1 MYGQGKKEYF
11 EKKNN
16 NILCSKNMCAL
27 VLGQGGD
34 DARAVVS
41 SRNQAFSMT
50 WPSWRRI
57 FCAISIGGIEV
68 EKNIL
73 NEDYFLLG

>member
-1 MYGQGKKEYF
+1 MLWCMFKV
-11 EKKNN
+11 KKNILRKKN

-41 SRNQAFSMT
+41 SRNQAFSMA
-50 WPSWRRI
+50 WPIWRTI
-57 FCAISIGGIEV
+57 FCAILIRCGGE
-68 EKNIL
+68 E
-73 NEDYFLLG
+73 YFE

>member
-1 MYGQGKKEYF
+1 MFKVKKNILK
-11 EKKNN
+11 EKKN

-41 SRNQAFSMT
+41 SRNQAFSMA
-50 WPSWRRI
+50 WPGWRRI
-57 FCAISIGGIEV
+57 FCAILIG
-68 EKNIL
+68 
-73 NEDYFLLG
+73 

>member
-1 MYGQGKKEYF
+1 MCSRAWLKNILNKEYLG
-11 EKKNN
+11 K

-41 SRNQAFSMT
+41 SRNQAFSVA

-57 FCAISIGGIEV
+57 FCAILIGCGGE
-68 EKNIL
+68 E
-73 NEDYFLLG
+73 YFE